1 MTLDEEKKAVRAEAA
16 SRRREAFAADPTAP
30 VKLAERVAA
39 QAARLGLERGVA
51 VSAYWPMKDEMDVR
65 PLMTRLHG
73 LGCVV
78 ALPVIVGRDRPLLFR
93 RWTPGAALAG
103 GVFGLSEPDS
113 TAPEVDPGVLLV
125 PLLGFDRAGNRIGW
139 GAGFY
144 DRTLARLRG
153 EGKVVAV
160 GIAFAAQELARVP
173 ADDRD
178 EPLDWIATER
188 DIVKLS

>member
-1 MTLDEEKKAVRAEAA
+1 M
-16 SRRREAFAADPTAP
+16 
-30 VKLAERVAA
+30 
-39 QAARLGLERGVA
+39 
-51 VSAYWPMKDEMDVR
+51 
-65 PLMTRLHG
+65 
-73 LGCVV
+73 
-78 ALPVIVGRDRPLLFR
+78 IVGRDRPLLFR

-188 DIVKLS
+188 EIVKLS